1 MERDLRVRGKFYG
14 WFVVGFGALVLAM
27 GGVPLFNGLP
37 VWTPVLRNTFGWTAG
52 QMSWAYS
59 LTQFEGGLLGPLI
72 GAMVDRLG
80 TRRMVL
86 IGFTVL
92 GLGFA
97 LFSQIGELWQLYVV
111 FLIMAMGVSMG
122 TWLPIMAAV
131 NNWFIRRRG
140 IAMGLAMEGYAV
152 GGVALPLL
160 LAWAIGGTDPS
171 VSENFGW
178 RNSALFIGVLCLVSG
193 APLSLLVR
201 NRPADIGQLP
211 DGGPPSRAA
220 QSPVES
226 GEAASERKEEGYT
239 WQQAIRTKTF
249 WFITFGHAFSAT
261 IVVTIAAHLG
271 LMLDDRG
278 FSLGTI
284 SVVLAVYT
292 AVAAVSMPVGGYLGD
307 RLPARMVAF
316 WFSALQ
322 SVALVVAVLGQS
334 TELML
339 VFAVLYGI
347 GFGGRTSMMMALRG
361 IYFGRKA
368 FAAITGI
375 SIAPMN
381 LLLFG
386 APVFSGLMRDA
397 MGSYD
402 LAFLSIAALSFA
414 GSCLFLFLGR
424 PPGEAAPAAAAN
436 TQAAY

>member
-1 MERDLRVRGKFYG
+1 MRGKFYG

-72 GAMVDRLG
+72 GGMVDKLG
-80 TRRMVL
+80 TRRMVI

-97 LFSQIGELWQLYVV
+97 LFSRIGELWQLYVV
-111 FLIMAMGVSMG
+111 FLIMAMGNSMG
-122 TWLPIMAAV
+122 TWLPVMAAV

-140 IAMGLAMEGYAV
+140 IAMGLALEGYAV
-152 GGVALPLL
+152 GGIVLPLL

-171 VSENFGW
+171 ISENFGW
-178 RNSALFIGVLCLVSG
+178 RNSALFIGVLCLVS
-193 APLSLLVR
+193 AVPLSRLIQ

-211 DGGPPSRAA
+211 DGDPPSGAA
-220 QSPVES
+220 ESPVQS
-226 GEAASERKEEGYT
+226 GAAVSETRETEYT
-239 WQQAIRTKTF
+239 WQQAVRTKAF
-249 WFITFGHAFSAT
+249 WFITIGHALSAT
-261 IVVTIAAHLG
+261 IVVTVAAHLG

-278 FSLGTI
+278 FSLGSI

-292 AVAAVSMPVGGYLGD
+292 AVAAVFMPIGGYLGD
-307 RLPARMVAF
+307 RLPTRLVAF

-322 SVALVVAVLGQS
+322 SVGLVVAVLAHNLEMALLFS
-334 TELML
+334 
-339 VFAVLYGI
+339 VLYGM
-347 GFGGRTSMMMALRG
+347 GFGGRTSLMMALRG
-361 IYFGRKA
+361 EYFGRKA

-381 LLLFG
+381 FLLFG

-397 MGSYD
+397 RGSYD
-402 LAFLSIAALSFA
+402 VAFLAIAALSFA

-424 PPGEAAPAAAAN
+424 PPGEPAPAGGSR
-436 TQAAY
+436 QAAY

>member
-1 MERDLRVRGKFYG
+1 MRGKFYG

-52 QMSWAYS
+52 QMAWAYS

-72 GAMVDRLG
+72 GAMIDKLG

-92 GLGFA
+92 GAGFV
-97 LFSQIGELWQLYVV
+97 LFSQIGSLWHLYVV
-111 FLIMAMGVSMG
+111 FLLMALGNSMG
-122 TWLPIMAAV
+122 TWLPVMTAV

-140 IAMGLAMEGYAV
+140 IAMGLALEGYAL

-160 LAWAIGGTDPS
+160 LAWAIGGADPA
-171 VSENFGW
+171 EAERFGW
-178 RNSALFIGVLCLVSG
+178 RSAALFIGVLCLASAV
-193 APLSLLVR
+193 PLSRLMQ

-220 QSPVES
+220 ESPVES
-226 GEAASERKEEGYT
+226 GGATSETREPDYT
-239 WQQAIRTKTF
+239 WQQAIRTKAF
-249 WFITFGHAFSAT
+249 WLITIGHALSAT
-261 IVVTIAAHLG
+261 IVVTVSAHMG

-284 SVVLAVYT
+284 SVVLALYT
-292 AVAAVSMPVGGYLGD
+292 GVAAVFMPIGGYLGD
-307 RLPARMVAF
+307 RLPTRIVAF
-316 WFSALQ
+316 WFSSLQ
-322 SVALVVAVLGQS
+322 SVGLIIVVVFHSVEMALLFS
-334 TELML
+334 
-339 VFAVLYGI
+339 VLYGI
-347 GFGGRTSMMMALRG
+347 GFGGRTSLMMALRG
-361 IYFGRKA
+361 EYFGRKA
-368 FAAITGI
+368 FAAISGI

-397 MGSYD
+397 LESYD
-402 LAFLSIAALSFA
+402 AAFLTIAALTFA

-424 PPGEAAPAAAAN
+424 PPGEAAPAGRGV
-436 TQAAY
+436 QAAY

>member
-1 MERDLRVRGKFYG
+1 MRGKFYG
-14 WFVVGFGALVLAM
+14 WFLVGFGALILAM

-37 VWTPVLRNTFGWTAG
+37 IWTPVLRNSFGWTAG

-72 GAMVDRLG
+72 GAMVDKLG

-97 LFSQIGELWQLYVV
+97 LFSQIEELWQLYVV
-111 FLIMAMGVSMG
+111 FLIMAMGASVG
-122 TWLPIMAAV
+122 TWLPVMTMV

-140 IAMGLAMEGYAV
+140 IAMGLALEGYAV
-152 GGVALPLL
+152 GGTVVPLL
-160 LAWAIGGTDPS
+160 LAWAIGGADPDI
-171 VSENFGW
+171 SERFGW
-178 RNSALFIGVLCLVSG
+178 RTSALFIGVLCLASA
-193 APLSLLVR
+193 APLSRLVR

-211 DGGPPSRAA
+211 DGDLPSGAA
-220 QSPVES
+220 ESPVES
-226 GEAASERKEEGYT
+226 SAAVSETKEVEYT
-239 WQQAIRTKTF
+239 WQQAVKTKTF
-249 WFITFGHAFSAT
+249 WLITLGHAFSAT
-261 IVVTIAAHLG
+261 IVVTVAAHLG

-307 RLPARMVAF
+307 RLPTRIVAF

-322 SVALVVAVLGQS
+322 SVALVVAVLGHS
-334 TELML
+334 TELMFA
-339 VFAVLYGI
+339 FAVLYGV
-347 GFGGRTSMMMALRG
+347 GFGGRTSLMMALRG
-361 IYFGRKA
+361 EYFGRKA

-375 SIAPMN
+375 SIGPMN

-386 APVFSGLMRDA
+386 APIFSGLMRDA
-397 MGSYD
+397 TGSYNE
-402 LAFLSIAALSFA
+402 AFLAIAALSFV
-414 GSCLFLFLGR
+414 GSCLFLLLGK
-424 PPGEAAPAAAAN
+424 PPGEAARAAASA
-436 TQAAY
+436 QATY